1 MLSQSSFEFS
11 YDISSKRDIIAFRKL
26 VYSYYRNNSR
36 SHLPWRT
43 DYNPYHIFISEVMLQ
58 QTQVDR
64 VISKFIDFTGLFPD
78 FRTLAESSLE
88 DVLAAWKGLG
98 YNRRAMALRNA
109 ARMIVETF
117 DCTLPDSPEQLRTLP
132 GIGNATAASITAF
145 AFNKPVVFLETNIR
159 TVLIYHF
166 FRDKQSINDVL
177 LLDAAEKVL
186 DRKNPREWYSA
197 MMDYG
202 TMVKKSIGN
211 ESKKS
216 SSYKKQ
222 TAFRGSRRELRG
234 KILKV
239 LLENKFC
246 TTKNLSSLLNNDME
260 SLHPV
265 LSQLVHENIVRCER
279 GKYLIAE

>member
-64 VISKFIDFTGLFPD
+64 VISKFIEFTALFPD
-78 FRTLAESSLE
+78 FRTLADSSLE
-88 DVLAAWKGLG
+88 DVLASWKGLG

-117 DCTLPDSPEQLRTLP
+117 GSSLPDSPEQLRTLP

-166 FRDKQSINDVL
+166 FRDKQGIDDSTLMN
-177 LLDAAEKVL
+177 AAEKVL
-186 DRKNPREWYSA
+186 DIKNPREWYSA

-211 ESKKS
+211 ETKKS
-216 SSYKKQ
+216 RSYKKQ

-239 LLENKFC
+239 LLANKSC
-246 TTKNLSSLLNNDME
+246 TTKNLSSLLNNDTE
-260 SLHPV
+260 SLLPV